1 MKITKQHLIK
11 IIKEER
17 DKLFSESMHMK
28 KKVGLK
34 ARFEEMLAQTGG
46 YYNERIADMAI
57 DLLNS
62 GELSPQEQAQIGDEL
77 DEFYTDDDGY
87 DDLYEGIE
95 YASEY
100 AEDQFSPLDTEFE
113 NIAKAYGWIMESI
126 DGVMEDDVG
135 SGNFDLLLIKPLPG
149 GDYALQCRYDYSYQP
164 YGGEEDVWDV
174 ILTGPEGLDI
184 SFRYGTDGG
193 MFEDIKSMLNAFDK
207 SYGFNEELFRK
218 EIAAR

>member
-1 MKITKQHLIK
+1 MRITKQYLRK

-17 DKLFSESMHMK
+17 EKLFSESMHMK

-62 GELSPQEQAQIGDEL
+62 GELSSREQAQIGDEL

-87 DDLYEGIE
+87 DDLYEGIR
-95 YASEY
+95 YANEDV
-100 AEDQFSPLDTEFE
+100 EDQFFPLDSQFNDVAES
-113 NIAKAYGWIMESI
+113 YGWIMESI

-149 GDYALQCRYDYSYQP
+149 GDYALQCKYSYSYQP
-164 YGGEEDVWDV
+164 YGADEDVWDV
-174 ILTGPEGLDI
+174 ILTGPEELDI

-193 MFEDIKSMLNAFDK
+193 MFEDIDRILKAFDK
-207 SYGFNEELFRK
+207 SYGFNEALFRK